1 MTITLL
7 AVDTRQVMTEDT
19 LQNLHTQLETHAR
32 AMMTLLDRSRRGEDV
47 TEELD
52 QLRGTIEA
60 VKAIYEGVLK
70 QMKS

>member
-1 MTITLL
+1 
-7 AVDTRQVMTEDT
+7 
-19 LQNLHTQLETHAR
+19 
-32 AMMTLLDRSRRGEDV
+32 MTLLDRSRRGEDV